1 MTKPSGP
8 TSSDRMDSSA
18 LRDQLIAWSNINSGS
33 DHAAGL
39 DRMRQVLSAEFATLP
54 GARVETVP
62 LAGGAA
68 ALRVTVRPEAP
79 RQILCSGHFDT
90 VYGASHPFQA
100 CTLMDANT
108 LRGPGVADMK
118 GGIVLML
125 AALREFERSPH
136 ATQLGYEVLLTPDE
150 ETGSVASRPAI
161 ESAARSGKFAFAL
174 VFEPARANGDLV
186 KSRKGTGIFTITC
199 HGRAA
204 HAGRDPKAGRSA
216 ILALAEYLPRVHAL
230 NDELDG
236 VMINIGSIR
245 GGSAVNIVPDLAS
258 AEVGIRITRSRDGDA
273 VLSRLHE
280 LAAPINAR
288 DGYRIE
294 ITGQFNRQP
303 KEVTPFEE
311 SLFAQWQACGR
322 ELGLNFSWQHV
333 GGGSDGNLMSAA
345 GLPSLD
351 GIGPV
356 GDHLHSPDE
365 FVNLPSLVQRA
376 ELAARFLGR
385 FAAGEIKFE
394 RVR

>member
-1 MTKPSGP
+1 
-8 TSSDRMDSSA
+8 MDPAA

-33 DHAAGL
+33 ENRAGL
-39 DRMRQVLSAEFATLP
+39 DQMRAVLAAEFATLP
-54 GARVETVP
+54 GAQVETVP

-68 ALRVTVRPEAP
+68 ALRVTVRPAAP

-90 VYGASHPFQA
+90 VYGADHPFQT
-100 CTLMDANT
+100 CTLLDPAT

-118 GGIVLML
+118 GGLVLML

-136 ATQLGYEVLLTPDE
+136 AARLGYEVLLTPDE
-150 ETGSVASRPAI
+150 ETGSVASCPAI
-161 ESAARSGKFAFAL
+161 EAAARSGKFAFAL

-186 KSRKGTGIFTITC
+186 KSRKGTGIFTVTS

-204 HAGRDPKAGRSA
+204 HAGRDPKAGRNA

-236 VMINIGSIR
+236 VMLNIGNIS
-245 GGSAVNIVPDLAS
+245 GGGAVNIVPDRAS
-258 AEVGIRITRSRDGDA
+258 AQVNIRITRSRDGDA
-273 VLSRLHE
+273 VIARLHD

-288 DGYRIE
+288 DGHRIE
-294 ITGQFNRQP
+294 ITGQFNRLP

-311 SLFAQWQACGR
+311 RLFAQWQACGR
-322 ELGLNFSWQHV
+322 ELGVNFSWQHV
-333 GGGSDGNLMSAA
+333 GGGSDGNLLSAA

-356 GDHLHSPDE
+356 GDHLHSPEECVD
-365 FVNLPSLVQRA
+365 LPSLAQRA
-376 ELAARFLGR
+376 VLAALFLRR
-385 FAAGEIKFE
+385 FAAGDSEIE
-394 RVR
+394 GLL